1 MKQPPAPKFN
11 LVEATKQPETATP
24 APVKAPLNITMRVA
38 EKGGLSVY
46 GLQRMPITLYAEQWI
61 NVLDL
66 KDEILAF
73 IEKERTKLAWKET
86 K

>member
-1 MKQPPAPKFN
+1 MKQPPAPKYN
-11 LVEATKQPETATP
+11 LVEATKPQPETATP
-24 APVKAPLNITMRVA
+24 AKAPLNITMRVA

-46 GLQRMPITLYAEQWI
+46 GLQRMPITLYAEQWV

-73 IEKERTKLAWKET
+73 IERERDRLAWKET